1 MKIELLEE
9 LIGEGGERKRVH
21 AKKNTARLL
30 LQPKNGRQQNQ
41 GGAKARVAGIATRK
55 PEVLVKISG
64 FSKGGAHV
72 KANLTYISRH
82 GKLDIENERGELI
95 SGRKE
100 LHAFADD
107 WMSDINDH
115 RRRKNQRDT
124 MHLVL
129 SMPGS
134 AHALELYAATRH
146 FAEDVFGN
154 HEYVFAMHSD
164 TSNRHCHLIVKCRG
178 FDGKQLHIKRGDP
191 QTWREIFAQHLRAE
205 GVEAEATPR
214 LMRGVTKRAE
224 KQALRHIDDPRP
236 KNRPPRISN
245 VRRAMFAE
253 AVAEL
258 KAEQQGQE
266 LSVRPREEKSR
277 HLVSEVR
284 QAWMRAAQALETRTQ
299 ANSGN
304 LSASEAR
311 SDIELAKQMK
321 RFATSIP
328 EPVSPIERVKA
339 QLRAYLHEK
348 KAGQSQI
355 VKSDLE
361 QRRKDQDND
370 LAR

>member
-1 MKIELLEE
+1 MKIELLED
-9 LIGEGGERKRVH
+9 LIGEGGKRKSVH
-21 AKKNTARLL
+21 VKKNTARLL
-30 LQPKNGRQQNQ
+30 SQPKNDRQQSQ
-41 GGAKARVAGIATRK
+41 GGVKARVAGISARK

-64 FSKGGAHV
+64 FSKGGSHV

-107 WMSDINDH
+107 WMADINDH

-164 TSNRHCHLIVKCRG
+164 TNNRHCHLIVKCRG
-178 FDGKQLHIKRGDP
+178 FDGKQLHVKRGDP

-214 LMRGVTKRAE
+214 LVRGVTRRAE
-224 KQALRHIDDPRP
+224 KQALRHIDDPDP
-236 KNRPPRISN
+236 KDRPPRISK
-245 VRRAMFAE
+245 VRRALFAE

-258 KAEQQGQE
+258 KAEQRGQK
-266 LSVRPREEKSR
+266 LSARPREEKSR
-277 HLVSEVR
+277 HFVSEVR
-284 QAWMRAAQALETRTQ
+284 HAWIRAAQALEARTQ
-299 ANSGN
+299 AVSEN
-304 LSASEAR
+304 LPTSEAK
-311 SDIELAKQMK
+311 SDAELAKQMR
-321 RFATSIP
+321 RFAASIP
-328 EPVSPIERVKA
+328 DPVSPIEQVKA
-339 QLRAYLHEK
+339 QVRAYWREK

-370 LAR
+370 LDR